1 MARRKSNQRIT
12 KIKKDYILDLLQRA
26 EATPIE
32 DACSV
37 QPAGSDLTPYPDLN
51 NLRLWTRDHLLKGVT
66 KLFPVSV
73 DENGQT
79 YYTCLI
85 DGLPLHTKLT
95 KQISEGYQGKAEFLN
110 QIGNPTI
117 NIDGKVTGLDLNNH
131 FNINQ
136 LSETSNSISLYIE
149 VPETLN
155 ASYCL
160 WIASDSNSTANTF
173 EFRLESTGELKFLQN
188 ASYVNDVT
196 AYVPNLLNKTIR
208 LTLNYNKNDIGS
220 YYINGSI
227 FVDGISYS
235 LTVFTPPSNI
245 SNPVVFTIC
254 YTAQVTNNF
263 TLDLS
268 KSNYNTQPLYFT
280 TPGVETSKP
289 GLWLSNLVAP
299 ISNSVAGSY
308 LKHNFIHDYSGS
320 FNTVNSDVI
329 GNYSYSYFQRG
340 IIHRT
345 AGSTHDDNDS
355 YCQHWSPSA
364 LSCISHDAIII
375 PLNNLRSTYTSY
387 QTYVVPSDP
396 NMQRY
401 DETPS
406 KDVEFYFVDNNNN
419 EPLTTTE
426 FNGRVVG
433 DGWTYEL
440 VFEPNGNGSG
450 NDYGEGDDP
459 TVPNGSNGGCITGT
473 ISYQDSVLGTNC
485 VQEVNSCFQTN
496 QSYFNPLVPDIPS
509 NSPLDQEGSTDLISI
524 PFKCCI
530 ANPWGCMTSHYGDK
544 SIPSNTKAF
553 LTGGFEFDDNNLDHI
568 VSSSYLS
575 CPGGTQHCV
584 CNVYLYSGIKGS
596 YEQGSC
602 FCASKEGVIHY
613 YPNNEIPEENG
624 VNIYIN
630 IIDLK
635 KQSESEG
642 VPWNDNACGN
652 ARFSFTFSTEPC
664 EESYCTSL
672 VIATNVDISSLG
684 DISKLDHVELSN
696 IT

>member
-26 EATPIE
+26 EATSIE
-32 DACSV
+32 NACSV

-51 NLRLWTRDHLLKGVT
+51 NLRLWTRDYLLKGVT
-66 KLFPVSV
+66 KLFPVNV

-95 KQISEGYQGKAEFLN
+95 KQISASRNYYQPFIN
-110 QIGNPTI
+110 IIGNPSVDSSGVSTNFNNSNYYTI
-117 NIDGKVTGLDLNNH
+117 TDSSIIGVSNRQIYFNYTIPSNLNSPLKVLEIQFPNTTWTVSTSDGSNFTISDGSNTSSDTWTDLDKGITFYTTLYNNVYSATCVNYGS
-131 FNINQ
+131 F
-136 LSETSNSISLYIE
+136 LTTSNLTQPSGFPQAIIFCQT
-149 VPETLN
+149 ET
-155 ASYCL
+155 Y
-160 WIASDSNSTANTF
+160 T
-173 EFRLESTGELKFLQN
+173 TGTSFDFNE
-188 ASYVNDVT
+188 SYVSVT
-196 AYVPNLLNKTIR
+196 
-208 LTLNYNKNDIGS
+208 S
-220 YYINGSI
+220 
-227 FVDGISYS
+227 
-235 LTVFTPPSNI
+235 SNR
-245 SNPVVFTIC
+245 
-254 YTAQVTNNF
+254 
-263 TLDLS
+263 
-268 KSNYNTQPLYFT
+268 LYFWGEQ
-280 TPGVETSKP
+280 PGVETSKP
-289 GLWLSNLVAP
+289 GLWLSNLIVP
-299 ISNSVAGSY
+299 VSNSVAGSY

-419 EPLTTTE
+419 VPLTTTH

-440 VFEPNGNGSG
+440 VFEPNGNGSE

-496 QSYFNPLVPDIPS
+496 QSYFNPLVPEIPS
-509 NSPLDQEGSTDLISI
+509 NNLLDDPTIQNKVYKGLWTAY
-524 PFKCCI
+524 KCCCTGI
-530 ANPWGCMTSHYGDK
+530 RVTDTFAIRGTFYGK
-544 SIPSNTKAF
+544 
-553 LTGGFEFDDNNLDHI
+553 LTGAPYHFTNPHPTIEDAYQLYYDISASATCGI
-568 VSSSYLS
+568 VGL
-575 CPGGTQHCV
+575 
-584 CNVYLYSGIKGS
+584 
-596 YEQGSC
+596 
-602 FCASKEGVIHY
+602 EGVSIDDSDACSGLCGNLAATGNY
-613 YPNNEIPEENG
+613 VFMKATEDGMPTSNG

-630 IIDLK
+630 VIDLK

-672 VIATNVDISSLG
+672 VIATNVDINQLG

-696 IT
+696 IA